1 MNFVTKRCIRKSI
14 RLLLWWTHYSFPGIS
29 VAGPKELFALELLPT
44 EYCTPP
50 VVPATMF
57 ANKSSLK
64 TPALFALRDEPL
76 RGRITKLNTGL
87 TILTQSHI
95 FFVSR
100 PSSTDFALLARR
112 LRYWYVTGG
121 HLGFICTEGAG
132 VGSKPS
138 TARRPLSRFDTH
150 PRWPPV
156 TQSLRTEP

>member
-87 TILTQSHI
+87 TILNTVPYFFCKPSVVDWLCVTRTQTTLLI
-95 FFVSR
+95 RYGR
-100 PSSTDFALLARR
+100 PSWFHLYRGGGRR
-112 LRYWYVTGG
+112 VKTVHRPTP
-121 HLGFICTEGAG
+121 
-132 VGSKPS
+132 SK
-138 TARRPLSRFDTH
+138 
-150 PRWPPV
+150 
-156 TQSLRTEP
+156 